1 MSALSAILYREG
13 KIRATNLTFI
23 FWDLFYP
30 LGYLLVFGVGM
41 TQAMGMKPLAIGVDY
56 NAFFLAGVLGMA
68 SFGIA
73 SNTAWSFFMDRDNGI
88 FFEMLTYPM
97 RRSEY
102 LLGKGLFNL
111 LVSIAQAVV
120 TVVLAEIVLEV
131 PIRWGSLPLLAAAVF
146 IGTAGWF
153 FFYAIFALIIR
164 RNDVFNTV
172 TSVFYFVLLFAS
184 SMFYPVE
191 PLPTPLRQLSW
202 ANPITW
208 HVDVLR
214 YATIG
219 IGEPALVAVEAAAF
233 LLFTGVAFGGA
244 LLALKRQKCWK
255 IGRLVDWQSV
265 ARAKI
270 VDGRLSR
277 QAASRYPRTSSIPQ
291 QSANPTICQ
300 SSMQIFRN
308 AFAVRARRVSSAS
321 RSSAALRARGRPG
334 AGPLSDTRDNS

>member
-1 MSALSAILYREG
+1 MYREG

-41 TQAMGMKPLAIGVDY
+41 TEAMGMRPEGISVDY
-56 NAFFLAGVLGMA
+56 NDFFLAGVLGMA

-97 RRSEY
+97 RRAEY
-102 LLGKGLFNL
+102 LLGKTLFNL
-111 LVSIAQAVV
+111 MIALGQAAV
-120 TVVLAEIVLEV
+120 TVVLAQVCLGVAIQ
-131 PIRWGSLPLLAAAVF
+131 WSMLPLLAAAVF

-153 FFYAIFALIIR
+153 FFYAIFALMIR
-164 RNDVFNTV
+164 RNDLFNTV

-191 PLPTPLRQLSW
+191 PLPSPLRELSF

-208 HVDVLR
+208 HVDVMR

-219 IGEPALVAVEAAAF
+219 IGSPRQIVIEAAAF
-233 LLFTGVAFGGA
+233 LAFT
-244 LLALKRQKCWK
+244 
-255 IGRLVDWQSV
+255 
-265 ARAKI
+265 
-270 VDGRLSR
+270 
-277 QAASRYPRTSSIPQ
+277 AAS
-291 QSANPTICQ
+291 
-300 SSMQIFRN
+300 FG
-308 AFAVRARRVSSAS
+308 
-321 RSSAALRARGRPG
+321 AALWALRRQ
-334 AGPLSDTRDNS
+334 